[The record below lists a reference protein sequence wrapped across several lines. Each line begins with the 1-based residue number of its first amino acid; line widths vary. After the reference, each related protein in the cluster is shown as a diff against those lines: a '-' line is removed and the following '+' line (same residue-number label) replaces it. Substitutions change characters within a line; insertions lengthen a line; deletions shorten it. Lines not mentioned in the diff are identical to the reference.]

1 MIDLYACQCRRLKR
15 FWGYFIFHSNNRAM
29 YKWTAC
35 IGLWL
40 FLGTGMSQGQSF
52 SDLELDA
59 YWSLTADAS
68 DSLGAYPDLE
78 LVNVQGP
85 GPDGIFLN
93 GNYIYGDPDSSLA
106 ATPPID
112 WDFDHLAV
120 ALEFKAVDST
130 GTRPIFVCGDLYRW
144 LGVQI
149 ADGQLELVV
158 NDAAIASAATVEP
171 GVWHRVAV
179 RWDAGTAR
187 LFLDGAEVATATAD
201 SLVHS
206 TVDGDYRI
214 SNTHYGVA
222 RAFKGYWRRLQ
233 VWSGRL
239 TTSVAQVSGNV
250 GLKVWP
256 NPATKGFWVRCPGS
270 GRWHLRVLD
279 PLGRVV
285 HEGAA
290 EGQAPLFLSLDASS
304 PGAGYYV
311 LEATDGKQALRT
323 LVLLQ

>member
-1 MIDLYACQCRRLKR
+1 MC
-15 FWGYFIFHSNNRAM
+15 
-29 YKWTAC
+29 KWTAC

-40 FLGTGMSQGQSF
+40 FLGTGMSRGQSF
-52 SDLELDA
+52 SDLVLEA
-59 YWSLTADAS
+59 YWPLTADAS
-68 DSLGAYPDLE
+68 DSLGSYDDLE

-93 GNYIYGDPDSSLA
+93 GNYIYGDADSSLA

-158 NDAAIASAATVEP
+158 NDASIASSVTVEP
-171 GVWHRVAV
+171 GSWHRVAL
-179 RWDAGTAR
+179 RWDTGTAK
-187 LFLDGAEVATATAD
+187 LFLDGTEVATATAD

-222 RAFKGYWRRLQ
+222 RAFRGYWRRLQ

-239 TTSVAQVSGNV
+239 TTSVAQQSSDLV
-250 GLKVWP
+250 LKVWP
-256 NPATKGFWVRCPGS
+256 NPATERLWVACPGS

-279 PLGRVV
+279 LMGKMV
-285 HEGAA
+285 HEQVWEGDEAA
-290 EGQAPLFLSLDASS
+290 SLSLDRSAIS
-304 PGAGYYV
+304 PGCYV
-311 LEATDGKQALRT
+311 VEASNGNRTFRT